1 MRLPT
6 TTPISASLTMIPG
19 AIRLRNKS
27 ISLAFL
33 GSNGHDNRGCRNEQP
48 QRSARPL
55 RAARGARNRGRE
67 WNGDHVKAVMSQC
80 SHLVSN
86 QSRRQTA
93 QRQQRHGSAGQ
104 DSARPGLSVGWW
116 LSVGRARTQRSG
128 LSGAEILGGGSAGGS
143 HPHHVARVRTGTGGW
158 CRGHRP
164 HPAVAMSLVSRTSVV
179 PWLPRRPLRP
189 SGACRPLLAE
199 TCRGCNFAALVRG
212 RLGVGPLRPFS
223 AHVYPPSGRNTAKK
237 RLARFRGADRRP
249 QLRRLRG
256 RATAH
261 EQGAPKDLLRHLP
274 VAPTAA
280 QPRSA
285 PRVDAHGE
293 RGDGAP
299 GPARPGT
306 LRASSAA

>member
-1 MRLPT
+1 MNEHEFGACPADAEIGAMRLPT

-158 CRGHRP
+158 CRGAPPPPRCGNEP
-164 HPAVAMSLVSRTSVV
+164 RQQNFRSTLATAPPAPAV
-179 PWLPRRPLRP
+179 
-189 SGACRPLLAE
+189 
-199 TCRGCNFAALVRG
+199 G
-212 RLGVGPLRPFS
+212 RLSPS
-223 AHVYPPSGRNTAKK
+223 AR
-237 RLARFRGADRRP
+237 
-249 QLRRLRG
+249 
-256 RATAH
+256 
-261 EQGAPKDLLRHLP
+261 
-274 VAPTAA
+274 
-280 QPRSA
+280 
-285 PRVDAHGE
+285 
-293 RGDGAP
+293 
-299 GPARPGT
+299 
-306 LRASSAA
+306 